1 MKRNTALIPIQ
12 PRRTPSQIA
21 QLLQRYSNSG
31 LTQREFAQSI
41 GVGYSTLT
49 CWLQKQN
56 RLPAAE
62 TKPWVAVDVVGPAP
76 SASSV
81 RYQLEWPSGLRV
93 SVSTGFDAQ
102 ELAQLLNLASA
113 CSR

>member
-12 PRRTPSQIA
+12 PRRTPSQIV

-49 CWLQKQN
+49 YWLQKQN
-56 RLPAAE
+56 RQTAADS
-62 TKPWVAVDVVGPAP
+62 KPWVAVDVVRPAP
-76 SASSV
+76 STSSA
-81 RYQLEWPSGLRV
+81 RYQLEWPSGLRL
-93 SVSTGFDAQ
+93 SVSAGFDTQ
-102 ELAQLLNLASA
+102 ELAHLLNLANT

>member
-1 MKRNTALIPIQ
+1 MKHNESLIPIQ
-12 PRRTPSQIA
+12 RRRTPAQIA
-21 QLLQRYSNSG
+21 QILQRYKNSG

-56 RLPAAE
+56 QQTADDS
-62 TKPWVAVDVVGPAP
+62 KHWVAVDVVRHAP
-76 SASSV
+76 SASSG
-81 RYQLEWPSGLRV
+81 RYQLEWPSGLRL
-93 SVSTGFDAQ
+93 SVSAGFDAQ
-102 ELAQLLNLASA
+102 ELAQLLNLANT